1 MNEFWN
7 KRKSW
12 TKKKYLFCN
21 TTDSATN
28 NLHIKVHYMRCRR
41 TWEIKEKFRTI
52 LQNITIYETDESSLK
67 PKRTSS
73 FSSSSTLLPQDKCI
87 FCNKTKKYKSK
98 KVENLCTWDLKQVK
112 EKIEQCAKVKANH
125 CITVIQSVHDLIAA
139 EGKYHPSCYETLLDQ
154 KNQCVINNQWKMSRN
169 GWLQTRSVRGVQECC
184 RLLL

>member
-52 LQNITIYETDESSLK
+52 LQNITTYETDESSLK

-169 GWLQTRSVRGVQECC
+169 GWLQTRSVRDVQECC